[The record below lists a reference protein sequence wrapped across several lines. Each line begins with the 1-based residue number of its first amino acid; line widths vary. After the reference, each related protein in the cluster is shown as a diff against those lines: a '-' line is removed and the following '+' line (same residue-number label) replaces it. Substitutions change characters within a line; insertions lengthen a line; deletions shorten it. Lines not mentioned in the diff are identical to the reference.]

1 MTHFPLRLLIF
12 VYSTFMEAAGIL
24 AAFVL
29 RSSRLSRQ
37 WNLRERRGVPAPA
50 AGHPATQSVWLH
62 AASLG
67 EAKLLSRFLDILRSK
82 HPGQSYLLTATTRT
96 GVEYLT
102 RTARPD
108 VAAAGYLPLDS
119 VRLMRS
125 VLSTYRVS
133 RVWILETE
141 LWPSMLWACAKA
153 GIPVGLVNARIEEE
167 SLVWYR
173 RFAWLLAPLFSH
185 PDVVLAQDQGYADR
199 FARLGVS
206 RLRIRVTGNL
216 KRSAAV
222 HPVSPEERAVLRKKM
237 GLAAG
242 ERCITA
248 GCLHPGEGAVIA
260 GALAALRR
268 MSYPVKCIV
277 VPRHLK
283 DGDTLAAELG
293 NGVVRVTDAEA
304 GAGWDVCMVEK
315 MGVMEAMYKIA
326 DAAFVGGTF
335 DDTGGH
341 NMWDA
346 AQFGIPV
353 VFGPDFRTQKES
365 GDELIAAGVA
375 FPVDSAEGLAT
386 AVASVLRDQAPLFAN
401 AQAAFAA
408 KISASNH
415 AIEDLI
421 P

>member
-1 MTHFPLRLLIF
+1 MTHLPLRLLIF
-12 VYSTFMEAAGIL
+12 AYSTAMEAGGTL
-24 AAFVL
+24 AAL
-29 RSSRLSRQ
+29 ALHSSHLSRQ
-37 WNLRERRGVPAPA
+37 WNLGERRGVPPPRGSGTA
-50 AGHPATQSVWLH
+50 AQSVWLH

-82 HPGQSYLLTATTRT
+82 HPGQRYLLTATTRT
-96 GVEYLT
+96 GVDYLT
-102 RTARPD
+102 RAAGHD
-108 VAAAGYLPLDS
+108 VVAAGYLPLDS

-125 VLSTYRVS
+125 VLSTYSVS
-133 RVWILETE
+133 RVWIFETE
-141 LWPSMLWACAKA
+141 LWPCMLWACAMA
-153 GIPVGLVNARIEEE
+153 GVPVGLVNARIEEE
-167 SLVWYR
+167 SLMWYR
-173 RFAWLLAPLFSH
+173 RFAWLLSPLFSH
-185 PDVVLAQDQGYADR
+185 PDIVLAQDQAYADR
-199 FARLGVS
+199 FARLGVPAS
-206 RLRIRVTGNL
+206 RIRVTGNL

-222 HPVSPEERAVLRKKM
+222 HPVSAEERASLRKKM

-268 MSYPVKCIV
+268 MSFPVKCIV
-277 VPRHLK
+277 VPRHIR
-283 DGDTLAAELG
+283 DADALAAELG
-293 NGVVRVTDAEA
+293 NGLKRLTDAEA
-304 GAGWDVCMVEK
+304 EKGWDVCMVEK
-315 MGVMEAMYKIA
+315 MGIMEAMYKIA

-335 DDTGGH
+335 DATGGH

-353 VFGPDFRTQKES
+353 VFGPNYRTQKES

-375 FPVDSAEGLAT
+375 FPADSAEGLAA
-386 AVASVLRDQAPLFAN
+386 AVASALGDQAVRFAN

-408 KISASNH
+408 TISASNH
-415 AIEDLI
+415 AIENLI